1 MGCSLKVVFIIG
13 ILQYLENCQFSPG
26 SSTNDDK
33 ILKITKE
40 LNQIIANFKVKPFYM
55 FQENNIII
63 IPTITIVIAIK
74 DMIYLI
80 KNLWY
85 VLIILC
91 LNKKFDVEIYCK

>member
-55 FQENNIII
+55 FQVNNNNNSNNNNSDSD
-63 IPTITIVIAIK
+63 K
-74 DMIYLI
+74 RYELS
-80 KNLWY
+80 N
-85 VLIILC
+85 
-91 LNKKFDVEIYCK
+91 